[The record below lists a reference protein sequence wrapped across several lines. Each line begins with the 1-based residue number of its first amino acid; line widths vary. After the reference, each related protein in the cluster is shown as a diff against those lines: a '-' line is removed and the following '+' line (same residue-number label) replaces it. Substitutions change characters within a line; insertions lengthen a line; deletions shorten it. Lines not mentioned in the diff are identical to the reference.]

1 MSLIQLLS
9 VYQSKQCIIDFRQ
22 LLGLSGYFSRIN
34 TVLRIFAGFYRS
46 LSTSLFKVIKKLRSS
61 LYWYD
66 TWSFWLS
73 ELCPLE
79 PNDSLNLTLW
89 YVIVQRSNKNL
100 IWTRNVWKKIEI
112 SPTYSLN

>member
-22 LLGLSGYFSRIN
+22 LLGLSGYFSKSAILN
-34 TVLRIFAGFYRS
+34 KYSPDRS